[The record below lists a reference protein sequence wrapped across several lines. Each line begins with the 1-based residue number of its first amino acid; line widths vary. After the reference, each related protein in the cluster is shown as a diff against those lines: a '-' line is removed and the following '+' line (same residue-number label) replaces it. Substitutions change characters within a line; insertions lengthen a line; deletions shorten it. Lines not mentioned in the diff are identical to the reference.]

1 MKKFVSCWLPA
12 LCCLAAFSMLSS
24 SCVNEQAE
32 EVLVQQTADM
42 PAICATTCAEPAT
55 KVSVM
60 PGEGDR
66 TVAWDKGDALSVFYQ
81 NGHNLKYVLDG
92 AGGSPTG
99 LFEYATGTPAGRQ
112 FDEIVGVYPYS
123 DGITYAGGYVNVT
136 VPAEQAYA
144 EGSFDPKANVMAGIA
159 DEEGNIAFQ
168 NLCGYLVL
176 RLYGEEIKVKSVR
189 LSGAMGEQLAGPV
202 EMKVSEHSAPRIT
215 DWGSGA
221 SDEIVLK
228 CAEPVAVGKTADE
241 ETEFWIVVPPMTFM
255 DGISVSVE
263 TESGSCGASS
273 DEYIQVFR
281 SEICWMDPLCLASTK
296 AAFTADIVW
305 TYADDAEV
313 DHNLFYVTGETPEA
327 YSREAL
333 PLTVD
338 ESIVEKYGTEL
349 DGAVPDG
356 VTVMCVD
363 DEGGEVD
370 VTGEVTVSGLAVADG
385 VLTAG
390 IEGFEWD
397 KAYTVTMTFAL
408 SSTELTLTGT
418 VTTTDR
424 NREAIVL
431 DPACE
436 YTFTLRHSD
445 MESGYGYM
453 EPDYSDPGN
462 GWYYWEGSNLDGVIY
477 DAYKAQGIVLEAD
490 FPDLDSFVAGEL
502 DGFICDAD
510 PAGIPE
516 GVESYVG
523 VEGAGVFPYTKETL
537 TEDVLTG
544 EPFSLGVADVDDPK
558 LIPGDTVFCC
568 FTTYI
573 GQEVQVPFVLSY
585 RLPDTAEFSADIV
598 WTYTEDAEVDHNL
611 FYETGETPVKYSRE
625 ALPLTVDEGFIG
637 KYGEAVDGKEP
648 LSVAVRIA
656 DVPAA
661 GEEPAFEDLPE
672 DYGFSIGNLTVQDG
686 TLVADVEDF
695 EWDRVYEVTFVY
707 YLGTSSDLTLTGTVT
722 TTDRNREALTME
734 PSHYVFDLGLQD
746 RETGYG
752 YIEKEPV
759 EESYYYWKGADAG
772 KSIYDAFKEAGI
784 IYDGLFSDEN
794 DFIANELPAGSAM
807 SGMDASSPE
816 GIEDCIRLDLDKG
829 VFPETTDAFT
839 EEVLTGSLFSTGKMD
854 SAEPGVYVGDTVYCR
869 WTTFI
874 GQRVEFPFRFDYR
887 YPVDRYEYIYLHFP
901 LGAGSH
907 PLRKEGSSGYRGFCW
922 IDDAFKFGPSGTPGI
937 PADFEYVREGCLAD
951 LGDDNA
957 SPCPAPE
964 TVAFYMVDVDLSAW
978 TYALTAVNSITM
990 VGTHNGWNQADAAT
1004 HMTYNRE
1011 ENCWEIDYTIFEQAS
1026 LKFAMNDDWTVS
1038 WGGAD
1043 NNAYN
1048 YSNLTQHNGKDLS
1061 VAPGNYHIKLH
1072 LECEGSNWV
1081 TFTPL

>member
-12 LCCLAAFSMLSS
+12 LCCLAALSMLSS

-99 LFEYATGTPAGRQ
+99 LFEYSTGTPAARQ

-281 SEICWMDPLCLASTK
+281 SEICWMDPLCLASTE

-397 KAYTVTMTFAL
+397 KTYTVTMTFAL

-424 NREAIVL
+424 NREMITIPALGYVFEINKL
-431 DPACE
+431 DE
-436 YTFTLRHSD
+436 
-445 MESGYGYM
+445 
-453 EPDYSDPGN
+453 
-462 GWYYWEGSNLDGVIY
+462 
-477 DAYKAQGIVLEAD
+477 
-490 FPDLDSFVAGEL
+490 
-502 DGFICDAD
+502 
-510 PAGIPE
+510 
-516 GVESYVG
+516 
-523 VEGAGVFPYTKETL
+523 
-537 TEDVLTG
+537 
-544 EPFSLGVADVDDPK
+544 
-558 LIPGDTVFCC
+558 
-568 FTTYI
+568 
-573 GQEVQVPFVLSY
+573 
-585 RLPDTAEFSADIV
+585 
-598 WTYTEDAEVDHNL
+598 
-611 FYETGETPVKYSRE
+611 ETGFGYLE
-625 ALPLTVDEGFIG
+625 
-637 KYGEAVDGKEP
+637 
-648 LSVAVRIA
+648 
-656 DVPAA
+656 
-661 GEEPAFEDLPE
+661 
-672 DYGFSIGNLTVQDG
+672 QD
-686 TLVADVEDF
+686 
-695 EWDRVYEVTFVY
+695 
-707 YLGTSSDLTLTGTVT
+707 
-722 TTDRNREALTME
+722 
-734 PSHYVFDLGLQD
+734 
-746 RETGYG
+746 
-752 YIEKEPV
+752 PV
-759 EESYYYWKGADAG
+759 ENSYYYWKSDDMKAD
-772 KSIYDAFKEAGI
+772 IYAAFLEAGI
-784 IYDGLFSDEN
+784 ITTDDFADADAFAEADLTGKVMMSDPAGTAGGYASVDKSDICLETLPTLTASVLAGDPFNSGERDGDDPNLWPGNVVTSNITTYIGEEVEIPFQLDFKVPDYNFLHLSYYTFNTTKENKPFIQHFDFADNDGSVLWWTQVYPSYFTEPADQNSSLAESQRRTSFRHALCDYDMSFINLAELAFNVVDGNDEIVDESKLDELGITVQFFYTDEELGDEDLPELDRIEPDFLTYGDLWIDNTVFYYRTNEKKFIPVYGTLTLKSGDYDFPVATRFEFPKAAVKYPEETLDYSTFAMVHWTPFKEAEASTEDVTIVLDEN
-794 DFIANELPAGSAM
+794 MLYRVPLTK
-807 SGMDASSPE
+807 
-816 GIEDCIRLDLDKG
+816 GIELKDNRPQGVSYYVINDGEWVEGNVTSFDAEAGIYSTGGNGYVNGVRSKDAYRLTTGFEYSDLDIQ
-829 VFPETTDAFT
+829 
-839 EEVLTGSLFSTGKMD
+839 
-854 SAEPGVYVGDTVYCR
+854 AE
-869 WTTFI
+869 
-874 GQRVEFPFRFDYR
+874 
-887 YPVDRYEYIYLHFP
+887 
-901 LGAGSH
+901 
-907 PLRKEGSSGYRGFCW
+907 LRKLLDVKFSADGESFVDKQDEG
-922 IDDAFKFGPSGTPGI
+922 GT
-937 PADFEYVREGCLAD
+937 
-951 LGDDNA
+951 
-957 SPCPAPE
+957 
-964 TVAFYMVDVDLSAW
+964 
-978 TYALTAVNSITM
+978 LTPYLV
-990 VGTHNGWNQADAAT
+990 
-1004 HMTYNRE
+1004 Y
-1011 ENCWEIDYTIFEQAS
+1011 DYTSEVQFHG
-1026 LKFAMNDDWTVS
+1026 TVEIPV
-1038 WGGAD
+1038 
-1043 NNAYN
+1043 
-1048 YSNLTQHNGKDLS
+1048 T
-1061 VAPGNYHIKLH
+1061 IT
-1072 LECEGSNWV
+1072 LESPWQEPM
-1081 TFTPL
+1081 TFSYKIIITGVI